1 MSYSGLWN
9 NEYGEDHALLTNR
22 TGNQR
27 TRAARVFANKQGA
40 QAAEAEIVRTL
51 NGAATGSTAL
61 QTEKRIANQSNADSL
76 DNNNGGVR
84 QIDTITN
91 VNRVTTSADQNT
103 IDDYLSLDS
112 KPTYVA
118 DAAGN
123 GGGGKLGY

>member
-9 NEYGEDHALLTNR
+9 NEYGEDHALLANR

-61 QTEKRIANQSNADSL
+61 QTEKRIADQSNADSL

-91 VNRVTTSADQNT
+91 VNRVTTSADQST